1 MNRPDDSDPVP
12 VRIRTLRLVV
22 LLVAI
27 DVVFLLLHASH
38 VRFDVPGSGLWL
50 ISRDR
55 GFPEIFQYL
64 KEALI
69 VLMLLWLHRQR
80 ASLIYLSWALVFSYL
95 LLDDSLRI
103 HETLGDGLVSAL
115 GLEAVAGIEAKDLG
129 QVIVSATAGVVLLGF
144 AGLAT
149 LRDRSPARGLSI
161 LLGFVMVAL
170 VFFGVVT
177 DVIDAID
184 LFGLVEDGGE
194 MVAMSF
200 GVAITAHH
208 YLTRG
213 GDSPIEKS

>member
-1 MNRPDDSDPVP
+1 MDRPEVSKQVP
-12 VRIRTLRLVV
+12 ISSRTLQ
-22 LLVAI
+22 LLVWLGAV
-27 DVVFLLLHASH
+27 DVVFLILHAAH
-38 VRFDVPGSGLWL
+38 VRFNVPRSGLWL

-69 VLMLLWLHRQR
+69 VLMLVWLYRQR
-80 ASLIYLSWALVFSYL
+80 TSLIYLSWALVFCYL

-103 HETLGDGLVSAL
+103 HETLGDGLASAF
-115 GLEAVAGIEAKDLG
+115 GLEDIGGIEARDLG

-144 AGLAT
+144 VALAT
-149 LRDRSPARGLSI
+149 LRDRSPARRLSL
-161 LLGFVMVAL
+161 LLGLVMVAL

-194 MVAMSF
+194 MVVMSV
-200 GVAITAHH
+200 GVAVTAHH
-208 YLTRG
+208 AMTTVEIH
-213 GDSPIEKS
+213 P